1 MATISMHFMAKM
13 AKFFR
18 LALPLYNSEVL
29 LHIPRP
35 MAIVTTLLISVL
47 VLVCL
52 LMVLIILMQ
61 RPKQEGLG
69 AAFGGGMTDSMF
81 GAQTTDVLQK
91 GTTYLAVAFF
101 VVTIALAAIKT
112 RQFEAE
118 ATKGEGMIEVTEP
131 LIDPIPQIP
140 DLGAPAVDP
149 LIPLPGGDDAA
160 ASAPAEQPAAA
171 EADADAKP
179 EASADKPKADAKP
192 SDADKPKADAP
203 KPVAKPE
210 PKPDAK
216 PQAAK
221 PAAPKADAKP
231 ESAPAPADAKPQ
243 ADAGGD
249 AAN

>member
-171 EADADAKP
+171 EADAKP